1 MSMKHRVEPQK
12 KIVKEKEN
20 DSQERKN
27 EKSVF
32 AELPKAKKSKGKKQ
46 LNLEDIARLTQVP
59 IEELR
64 KEFSGKEEE
73 EEKKKEKQTSSS
85 LFDSLP
91 KPSNTQ
97 STSINQSTKN
107 EVDDTK
113 SDKLTSNIKS
123 TTIEN
128 EDENEL
134 EEQEKVTSNGVI
146 PLNPFLDDMNT
157 IQSEEKETPV
167 VYKTVYHVP
176 QRKRDY
182 SEVSSPQPTE
192 SEEIPSYSET
202 PTIGYGSNYSQSQYE
217 AFMRRSG
224 MLATATAFTTASANM
239 LVYSRLMLFND

>member
-1 MSMKHRVEPQK
+1 MKHRVEPQK

-91 KPSNTQ
+91 KPSITR
-97 STSINQSTKN
+97 
-107 EVDDTK
+107 D
-113 SDKLTSNIKS
+113 
-123 TTIEN
+123 
-128 EDENEL
+128 
-134 EEQEKVTSNGVI
+134 
-146 PLNPFLDDMNT
+146 
-157 IQSEEKETPV
+157 V
-167 VYKTVYHVP
+167 VR
-176 QRKRDY
+176 Q
-182 SEVSSPQPTE
+182 Q
-192 SEEIPSYSET
+192 
-202 PTIGYGSNYSQSQYE
+202 
-217 AFMRRSG
+217 
-224 MLATATAFTTASANM
+224 
-239 LVYSRLMLFND
+239 